1 MYIRTKYMGLTP
13 QPHNTTGEKTSNDLN
28 ITGYHK
34 KGIINS
40 IRVIPCS
47 NSSPVQLAVIMI
59 TICEVQVY
67 SAAGN

>member
-1 MYIRTKYMGLTP
+1 MYIRTKYKGLTP

-40 IRVIPCS
+40 ISHACS
-47 NSSPVQLAVIMI
+47 NFSPVQLAVIVI